1 LDQWSIQLWQYTDL
15 MVFRL
20 GLKQKLLA
28 AGEMAQ
34 ADGIYACESKTI
46 IAPNESMVQLFS
58 DLKTTSMLVMK

>member
-1 LDQWSIQLWQYTDL
+1 